1 MPKVCNYPAIYYS
14 ILHDVENLN
23 EKEQVWFMVP
33 IYTCCT
39 WKSRPHPGLGLAKT
53 SGLNRRMRRSSL
65 PWSICGW
72 WCGNLGSCGR
82 FIRITNCK
90 SELHKQLEECHART
104 RLTMPCRQRAYASMT
119 CNCGKWSFPFLGP
132 HQKTSFKANCRW
144 MPHWEYQILA
154 PVLSAPVCVCSLWHS
169 SFPTPQT
176 WCQMPQS
183 CLLDARQSYH
193 CSGRSEQNHGAERR
207 GLHPKMSSGHLRDCF
222 LRPLRQICA
231 HQTGRTKTGMA
242 AVSKVSELKTWIN
255 LHTLDHTGLMW
266 TCDYIPAKLQ
276 QGVERQIPW
285 TSNLK
290 CHTAMHLWGSVSLS
304 DFNCIYIVVLFAYK
318 IISALC
324 ELTEL
329 RLTRRSAPWK

>member
-14 ILHDVENLN
+14 IIHAVENLN
-23 EKEQVWFMVP
+23 EKEQVWFMVR

-39 WKSRPHPGLGLAKT
+39 WKSRPHPNLWLAKT

-72 WCGNLGSCGR
+72 WCGNLGSYGR

-119 CNCGKWSFPFLGP
+119 CNCGKWSFPFLGS

-154 PVLSAPVCVCSLWHS
+154 PVFSAPVCFCSLWHPS
-169 SFPTPQT
+169 S
-176 WCQMPQS
+176 
-183 CLLDARQSYH
+183 LHHRHDARCLKAACWMH
-193 CSGRSEQNHGAERR
+193 VNHIIVVEE
-207 GLHPKMSSGHLRDCF
+207 
-222 LRPLRQICA
+222 
-231 HQTGRTKTGMA
+231 
-242 AVSKVSELKTWIN
+242 VSKIMAQKEEDCIQRCPQAILETVFWGFCARSVPIKREERTQDLNKPIHPGSHWPDVN
-255 LHTLDHTGLMW
+255 ARLHTCQVAARSRKANTLDS
-266 TCDYIPAKLQ
+266 KLE
-276 QGVERQIPW
+276 G
-285 TSNLK
+285 SYCN
-290 CHTAMHLWGSVSLS
+290 HLWGSVSLS
-304 DFNCIYIVVLFAYK
+304 GFNCIYIVVLFAYK